1 MKRTFILFSLL
12 FIGNLAY
19 SQDPLIDENDS
30 TVGWKVR
37 GRVGLGFS
45 QVALSNWAAGGE
57 NAFSGTAYLRL
68 AAVYKKDKTNWENY
82 LSTIYGLQKQGDN
95 DIQKNEDNI
104 EIISKYGY
112 QVANKWYYTVNLNF
126 RTQYAPGYATPED
139 SVKISDF
146 FAPAYLNLATGMD
159 FKPND
164 NFSLLLAPVSGKFT
178 FVMDDFLSSI
188 GQFGVDPGKK
198 TRSEFGGTI
207 QMIYTKPDIIKNV
220 SLTTNLDLFSNY
232 LENPEKID
240 VNWQLYIDFKV
251 NDFLSLSLNTH
262 LIYDYDVKFVEIQ
275 DGQEVV
281 TDKVQF
287 KEAFT
292 FGLAFTFDAK

>member
-1 MKRTFILFSLL
+1 MKRTIILFSLL
-12 FIGNLAY
+12 FIVNLAF
-19 SQDPLIDENDS
+19 SQDNLIDENDS
-30 TVGWKVR
+30 TEGWKVR

-57 NAFSGTAYLRL
+57 NSFSGTAYLRM
-68 AAVYKKDKTNWENY
+68 AAVYKKGKTNWGNY

-95 DIQKNEDNI
+95 DVQKNEDNI
-104 EIISKYGY
+104 EIISKYGH
-112 QVANKWYYTVNLNF
+112 QVSKKWYYAVNLNF
-126 RTQYAPGYATPED
+126 RTQYAAGYASADD
-139 SVKISDF
+139 SIKISDF
-146 FAPAYLNLATGMD
+146 FAPAYLNLATGLD

-178 FVMDDFLSSI
+178 FVFDDFLSSI
-188 GQFGVDPGKK
+188 GQYGVEPGQK

-251 NDFLSLSLNTH
+251 NDFLALSLNTH
-262 LIYDYDVKFVEIQ
+262 LIYDYDVKFLEIQ
-275 DGQEVV
+275 DGQEVA